1 MLLVCVIWG
10 LNFSA
15 MKFALRSL
23 PPLGLT
29 ALRFLIASAVLSVVA
44 RWLEPRSPVPAR
56 TWWLLAGLG
65 VIGNSLYQLGF
76 INGLAR
82 TTAGNSSLLIASTPL
97 VTAVL
102 GAAIGTER
110 ITRPV
115 LVAIALGTS
124 GVVLVVLGRGDGIA
138 FSPATITGDLLTL
151 AAVCC
156 WATFTHGV
164 RRVGASVSPLQV
176 ATITTIGGT
185 PVLVLAGL
193 SDLRHQ
199 DWSAIGAT
207 TWTALL
213 YSALLSI
220 VVAYVIWNRSVS
232 RIGANRTALFGVSV
246 PLFALSAAAILLGE
260 RPSKMQ
266 LLGAAFIIGSV
277 LVNVLAHWQQ
287 REPAVC
293 EEGV

>member
-29 ALRFLIASAVLSVVA
+29 ALRFLIASAVLSGVA

-82 TTAGNSSLLIASTPL
+82 TTAGNSSLLISSTPL
-97 VTAVL
+97 MTAVL

-115 LVAIALGTS
+115 LVAIALGTT
-124 GVVLVVLGRGDGIA
+124 GVLLVVLGRGDGLA
-138 FSPATITGDLLTL
+138 FSTATLTGDLLTL
-151 AAVCC
+151 SAVLC
-156 WATFTHGV
+156 WAGFTHGV
-164 RRVGASVSPLQV
+164 RRVGAAVSPLQV
-176 ATITTIGGT
+176 ATITTVGGT

-199 DWSAIGAT
+199 DWSAIGGA

-246 PLFALSAAAILLGE
+246 PLFALSAAAIVLGE
-260 RPSKMQ
+260 RPSKVQ
-266 LLGAAFIIGSV
+266 LLGAAFITGSV